1 MLTISSPTHCVWCDP
16 GEPARSRIAGKH
28 SPNRRLIGN
37 QRTSGE
43 AAVRASQPQ
52 KKCDPVRGHT
62 SEGQSLT
69 WGVKRYIGGLMK
81 PSSANSEAKGP
92 DTSVRHWGSC
102 WLPMKHTVGGCRS
115 PPSPRLPSFQRA
127 EGGLSNP
134 HVDACELGIET
145 AREDL
150 SILTGLPN
158 KITSALDFPRRLPL
172 STGRLGAACGE
183 SCPGPYRDQRS
194 A

>member
-1 MLTISSPTHCVWCDP
+1 MFGAIRENRPEVGSQEST
-16 GEPARSRIAGKH
+16 RRIGGSLGTKEHAVK
-28 SPNRRLIGN
+28 RLSAPRN
-37 QRTSGE
+37 HK
-43 AAVRASQPQ
+43 

-115 PPSPRLPSFQRA
+115 PPSPRLHSFQRA

-134 HVDACELGIET
+134 HVDACEPGIET
-145 AREDL
+145 ARKEL

-158 KITSALDFPRRLPL
+158 KIARTLDFPRCLPL
-172 STGRLGAACGE
+172 STGRFDAACGE
-183 SCPGPYRDQRS
+183 SLPPLTIFS
-194 A
+194 E